1 MKKKYIPS
9 LIISSKA
16 TLLLALGIIFH
27 LTEQPEAIIMLC
39 IAGFLYLIAGIVF
52 IIMNSLNKDGKETSI
67 F

>member
-16 TLLLALGIIFH
+16 TLILFLGIVFNF
-27 LTEQPEAIIMLC
+27 TNQSESIIMF
-39 IAGFLYLIAGIVF
+39 GIAGILYCIALIVF
-52 IIMNSLNKDGKETSI
+52 FIMNALNKDGKETSI

>member
-16 TLLLALGIIFH
+16 TLILFLGIVFNF
-27 LTEQPEAIIMLC
+27 TNQPESMIMFG
-39 IAGFLYLIAGIVF
+39 IAGFLYCVALIVF
-52 IIMNSLNKDGKETSI
+52 FIMNSLNKDGKETSI